1 MVAYN
6 SRSKTAWISKFYAE
20 IQQQFNCKWAG
31 QADAISHLKHMSF
44 LSMFC
49 SMVSS
54 LNIMQ
59 VELTVGCDSQQ
70 PEDKSVG
77 WALQSPIFR
86 VDDPGP
92 HQAGCS
98 EISEEANSVAYSS
111 DLNNVP
117 LLSAFL
123 PSLLLHICSL
133 RSPPKKHLLPPKYLF
148 QVLLSGNTN

>member
-1 MVAYN
+1 MRVIQRRRN
-6 SRSKTAWISKFYAE
+6 RSWDLPGRLVWLFYHQPLL
-20 IQQQFNCKWAG
+20 IHQNIYLGKV
-31 QADAISHLKHMSF
+31 
-44 LSMFC
+44 
-49 SMVSS
+49 MVSS